1 MTHVGRGVLG
11 VEDEKSVGCTTQK
24 EKLIGCRFTCALM
37 SLTDVAE
44 YFYAAVNGKQSW
56 HACVARGERWCCQQE
71 QHRPGE
77 VLISIL
83 YTSGHSGCDASL
95 PYVHMGVTCCMS
107 WGQLDGFDLCE
118 LWSAWCIKMLLS
130 SIISG
135 TRSCSLG
142 LFSSPTADRSW
153 GKLSFELCG
162 L

>member
-1 MTHVGRGVLG
+1 MCPYKWLLASG
-11 VEDEKSVGCTTQK
+11 
-24 EKLIGCRFTCALM
+24 LIVSDHLKHWAM
-37 SLTDVAE
+37 DS
-44 YFYAAVNGKQSW
+44 FYLYLWSE
-56 HACVARGERWCCQQE
+56 ACVARGERWCCQQE

-118 LWSAWCIKMLLS
+118 LWFAWCFKMLLS

-135 TRSCSLG
+135 TSCSLG

-153 GKLSFELCG
+153 GNLSFELCG